1 MIIKF
6 ILFIS
11 RKWHEYKDLSS
22 PGIKVR
28 NDWKYDKCGDMRREI

>member
-11 RKWHEYKDLSS
+11 RKWHEYKDLTLPS
-22 PGIKVR
+22 IRIR
-28 NDWKYDKCGDMRREI
+28 NDWKYDKSGDTRREI